1 MDADDPP
8 RRIFLGTAPL
18 DLLRMVHPA
27 RIVEWER
34 WEGLHLPSSA
44 RFVTRRHG
52 GVQFMVPLNPPTD
65 EELVRRAQA
74 GETGALG
81 LLLARHQA
89 PMRAVALSLLGYGPD
104 AEDAVQD
111 AALTALRRIGDVRDP
126 AAVGAWLRAVVRN
139 ASRMRLR
146 ATRETPGLD
155 DLDHLHL
162 RDHEP
167 SHPERVIEQHA
178 MRDWIWYAVEKLP
191 PQLRLV
197 LMLRHFSGITSYQ
210 EIAAACEIPVGT
222 VRSRLNQARGKMAR
236 VLLSTTAQTHDDA
249 SALTEESRH
258 EALATLQASERGRL
272 PREISEMWPAETELV
287 GTLSRQGERTHPVPV
302 MRQTLEAGVRQSL
315 RHVVASRE
323 ITIWEM
329 DVTNP
334 LGTPN
339 PCPPTRA
346 WLMFRK
352 NGRVQRL
359 RLVFPEPQ

>member
-1 MDADDPP
+1 
-8 RRIFLGTAPL
+8 
-18 DLLRMVHPA
+18 
-27 RIVEWER
+27 
-34 WEGLHLPSSA
+34 
-44 RFVTRRHG
+44 
-52 GVQFMVPLNPPTD
+52 MVPIDAPTD
-65 EELVRRAQA
+65 EELTRRAQA

-89 PMRAVALSLLGYGPD
+89 PMRAVAMSLLGYGPD

-146 ATRETPGLD
+146 ATQETPGLD
-155 DLDHLHL
+155 GLDHLHL
-162 RDHEP
+162 RDHDP
-167 SHPERVIEQHA
+167 SHPERLIEQHA
-178 MRDWIWYAVEKLP
+178 MRDWIWDAVEELP

-210 EIAAACEIPVGT
+210 EIAAACEVPVGT

-236 VLLSTTAQTHDDA
+236 VLLSTATQAHGDA
-249 SALTEESRH
+249 SVLTEESRH
-258 EALATLQASERGRL
+258 EAVATLQASEHGTL
-272 PREISEMWPAETELV
+272 PREISELWPTETELI
-287 GTLSRQGERTHPVPV
+287 GTLSRPGERIHPVPV
-302 MRQTLEAGVRQSL
+302 MRQILEAGVRQHL
-315 RHVVASRE
+315 RHVVASRD

-334 LGTPN
+334 VGAVN
-339 PCPPTRA
+339 PCPPTLA
-346 WLMFRK
+346 WLMFRQ

-359 RLVFPEPQ
+359 RVVFPCLP